1 MKLHYIDA
9 ITQGEFHLTI
19 HEKTFDRLFFQR
31 DRSDKFLTIAYNTGI
46 TQMVTIDNVRYEFP
60 SHSILPLMVNQ
71 SFFFEDPEEIVAW
84 QYNRNFYCIV
94 DHDKEVSCVGFLFYG
109 SSDTM
114 FIELDEVQQK
124 KINLLLAVF
133 IDEFNTADNIQRD
146 MLQMVL
152 KRLIIIITRLAK
164 SQYITDK
171 NLTDDKLD
179 IVRRFNLMVEKEF
192 RKEHQVQYYADQ
204 LNRSPKTLANLFA
217 IYNHKSPLVV
227 IQNRIMLEAKRLL
240 IYTDKSAKEIAYELG
255 FDDAAY
261 FSNIFKKQT
270 TLSPSDFR
278 KAKGALLLGQ

>member
-1 MKLHYIDA
+1 MRLHYTDA
-9 ITQGEFHLTI
+9 VTQAEFHLTI

-31 DRSDKFLTIAYNTGI
+31 DRADKFLTIAYNTGDA
-46 TQMVTIDNVRYEFP
+46 QMVTVDNVSYEFP

-71 SFFFEDPEEIVAW
+71 SFHFEDPQQIVAW

-114 FIELDEVQQK
+114 FIVLDGVQQE

-133 IDEFNTADNIQRD
+133 VDEFNTADNIQRD

-152 KRLIIIITRLAK
+152 KRLIIIVTRLAK
-164 SQYITDK
+164 SQYISDK

-179 IVRRFNLMVEKEF
+179 IVRRFNLLVENHF
-192 RKEHQVQYYADQ
+192 REEHQVQFYADQ

-240 IYTDKSAKEIAYELG
+240 MYTDKSAKEIAYELG
-255 FDDAAY
+255 FEDAAY

-270 TLSPSDFR
+270 SLPPSDFR
-278 KAKGALLLGQ
+278 KAKSTMLLRQ